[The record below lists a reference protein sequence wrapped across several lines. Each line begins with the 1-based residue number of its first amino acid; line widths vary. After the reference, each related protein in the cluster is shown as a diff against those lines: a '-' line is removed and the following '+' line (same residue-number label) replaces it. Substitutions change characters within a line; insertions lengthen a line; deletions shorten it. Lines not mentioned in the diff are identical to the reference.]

1 VSTTLPRAGGR
12 LSFDAMGCEVVVA
25 GADPNELAAV
35 RRLFAS
41 RDEMFSRFRADSEL
55 AAVNRSCAPLV
66 VVSPLFAETLA
77 HALHAATAT
86 RGLVDPTLGAAVEA
100 AGYDRDF
107 ALLTDDPRPPGP
119 AAPGRWREVR
129 LTGRLL
135 ERPPGLLLDLNG
147 VVKALAVDAAVALIK
162 GDGYVAAGGDIATQG
177 PAVVGLPGGGSL
189 RLLAGGMA
197 TSGTARRRWSRAG
210 EPQHHLIDPRT
221 GRPSTSC
228 WTEVTVAAG
237 SCVGADIAAKAAF
250 LLGKEGPD
258 WLDRRE
264 LPGRLVAVGEIRCND
279 SWRRALAGEL

>member
-1 VSTTLPRAGGR
+1 VSATLPRTGGR
-12 LSFDAMGCEVVVA
+12 RSFEAMGCEIVVA
-25 GADPNELAAV
+25 GAEPDELAAV

-41 RDEMFSRFRADSEL
+41 RDETFSRFREDSEL
-55 AAVNRSCAPLV
+55 SAVNRSRAPLV
-66 VVSPLFAETLA
+66 AVSPLFAETLA
-77 HALHAATAT
+77 HALRAAAAT
-86 RGLVDPTLGAAVEA
+86 RDLVDPTLGAAVEA

-107 ALLTDDPRPPGP
+107 ALLTPDSRPPGP
-119 AAPGRWREVR
+119 AAPGRWWEVR

-162 GDGYVAAGGDIATQG
+162 GDGYVAAGGDLATRG

-197 TSGTARRRWSRAG
+197 TSGTARRRWSRAA
-210 EPQHHLIDPRT
+210 EAQHHLIDPRT

-250 LLGKEGPD
+250 LLGEEGPD

-264 LPGRLVAVGEIRCND
+264 LPGRFVAADGIRCND
-279 SWRRALAGEL
+279 SWRRALAGER